1 MNDDIIPAI
10 FSVSLKCCV
19 CFFYGGGGAGA
30 QYFWI
35 QWQWFFPGSCS
46 NIPSVRL
53 QLKLFLNIRSG
64 SVRLTRS
71 SNTRILLARG
81 NPGRCQRLISLNV
94 PDSNVCRSKRHV
106 WTAVISCKFRAKNV
120 SPPVLICL
128 SCLFYFIDSWWR
140 SRICRWSHL
149 ILFSFFWIRSR
160 SPEGSRL
167 RRSLWRY
174 IYTYVL
180 TVTGN
185 SKDRLKYNVKDDERL
200 KSHSR
205 N

>member
-1 MNDDIIPAI
+1 M
-10 FSVSLKCCV
+10 
-19 CFFYGGGGAGA
+19 GGGA

-81 NPGRCQRLISLNV
+81 NPGRCQRLISLDV

-128 SCLFYFIDSWWR
+128 SCLFYFIDSLVALQNLQVITFDLVFCFLDQVAEPWR
-140 SRICRWSHL
+140 LTDQTESLTLHIHICA
-149 ILFSFFWIRSR
+149 
-160 SPEGSRL
+160 
-167 RRSLWRY
+167 
-174 IYTYVL
+174 
-180 TVTGN
+180 N
-185 SKDRLKYNVKDDERL
+185 SNRK
-200 KSHSR
+200 
-205 N
+205 